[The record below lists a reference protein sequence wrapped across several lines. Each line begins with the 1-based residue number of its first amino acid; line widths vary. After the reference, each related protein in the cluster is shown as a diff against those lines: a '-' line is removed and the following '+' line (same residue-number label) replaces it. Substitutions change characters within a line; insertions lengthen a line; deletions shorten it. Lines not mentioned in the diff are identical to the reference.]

1 MIRDGDIIIIGI
13 QPWDM
18 EIGENCKNI
27 AIDFHCFNREPI
39 ALEHT

>member
-1 MIRDGDIIIIGI
+1 MIRDRDIIIIGI

-18 EIGENCKNI
+18 EIGGNCKNI
-27 AIDFHCFNREPI
+27 VIDFHCFKREQI